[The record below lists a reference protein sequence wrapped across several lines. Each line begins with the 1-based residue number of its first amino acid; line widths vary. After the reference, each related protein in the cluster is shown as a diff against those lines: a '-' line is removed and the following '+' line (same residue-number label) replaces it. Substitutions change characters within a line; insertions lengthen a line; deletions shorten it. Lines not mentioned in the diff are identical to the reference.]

1 MNITSNNIKMF
12 MKSKSEKLNRKT
24 ITLDEETENKIKK
37 ISEKE
42 DRSFSYIVN
51 LALQEYLKKN

>member
-1 MNITSNNIKMF
+1 MF